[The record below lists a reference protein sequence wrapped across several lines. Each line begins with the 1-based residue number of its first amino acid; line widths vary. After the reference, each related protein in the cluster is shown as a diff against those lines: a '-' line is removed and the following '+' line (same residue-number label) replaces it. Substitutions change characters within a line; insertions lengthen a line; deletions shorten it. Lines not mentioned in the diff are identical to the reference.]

1 LPSKWSRLPDSA
13 ETASDIVLV
22 LWFDDC
28 SKIGN
33 IGNIVESQRFSRQHF
48 GNKKS
53 NKKLHYRY
61 RMASEKV
68 LVWTKSQSTARLR
81 N

>member
-1 LPSKWSRLPDSA
+1 MS
-13 ETASDIVLV
+13 LV

-33 IGNIVESQRFSRQHF
+33 IGYIIEWQWVSRQHL
-48 GNKKS
+48 GNTKS